1 MTSGEAEQGSLLAET
16 TPDTTPDTTPSVPR
30 RCFVAHVACALSLA
44 LVLLL
49 GFGEKAGMDMANLK
63 EARHFIFFFRR
74 YNGVYYSNIKSHSRT
89 CIIHTYIHTH
99 YVYIY
104 VM

>member
-30 RCFVAHVACALSLA
+30 RRFVAHVGCALSLA

-63 EARHFIFFFRR
+63 EARHFMIFP
-74 YNGVYYSNIKSHSRT
+74 SL
-89 CIIHTYIHTH
+89 
-99 YVYIY
+99 
-104 VM
+104 

>member
-16 TPDTTPDTTPSVPR
+16 TPDTTPSVPR
-30 RCFVAHVACALSLA
+30 RCFVAHVGCALSLA

-63 EARHFIFFFRR
+63 EARHFMIFP
-74 YNGVYYSNIKSHSRT
+74 SL
-89 CIIHTYIHTH
+89 
-99 YVYIY
+99 
-104 VM
+104 